1 MMDKNNLKSL
11 REETRQLFDTKF
23 GNIVFEEVPHRYT
36 IDGVEYTPVSTII
49 SQYENEFDSD
59 LRSKSY
65 AERNGLT
72 QEEVLRSWKWTN
84 RCATIMGTRAHEY
97 GESYTNLMC
106 GHPELICQQ
115 NKGQYVEEENWLV
128 PTFPQEF
135 AVKSFYDELNKN
147 LHPIGAEFKLSTQYI
162 KGAKPICGTA
172 DILFY
177 YDAPDPKNSGFC
189 IFDWKG
195 LDINVPILTEKGW
208 KTMGTVE
215 VGDIVYDKEGKKCK
229 VLHTSEVHHRKC
241 YEITFN
247 NKDKIIADNEHR
259 WLITF
264 GDKTRGFKDVVM
276 TSEEIHSYLQQF
288 KSSKISPHKI
298 PKIYNPKPIV
308 NDNIQ
313 LPIDPY
319 VLGCWL
325 GDGHKSDGKI
335 TNKDDE
341 IWNEIEKRGYELG
354 KDVSQGGAGKAKT
367 RTIFGLRKELRKI
380 GLLGN
385 KHIPDIYL
393 NASFEQRL
401 DLLRGLMDTDGY
413 YNKARNR
420 FVMCTT
426 QEWQVRATKI
436 IASSLGFKT
445 TTIKSR
451 GKCNNC
457 KNKKEFDKI
466 DIAFTGNIN
475 PFLIKHTSIEHTKN
489 NTHNF
494 RNIVSVK
501 EVDTIPTRCI
511 EVDSPTHTFLCGENF
526 LVTHNTN
533 KELTKDFV
541 RNTGLMMK
549 PPFDNMY
556 DEALSHYYL
565 QFNLYQRM
573 MESIGLKI
581 IARRLVHLKRDG
593 TYEVHTV
600 PKIDDSIIDQVI
612 MV

>member
-1 MMDKNNLKSL
+1 MTDKNKIKNL
-11 REETRQLFDTKF
+11 REETRELFQNKF
-23 GNIVFEEVPHRYT
+23 GNIVFEEIPHRYT

-65 AERNGLT
+65 AEKNGLT

-135 AVKSFYDELNKN
+135 AVKSFYDDLNKN

-264 GDKTRGFKDVVM
+264 GDNTRGFKDVVM
-276 TSEEIHSYLQQF
+276 TSEDIHSYLQQF
-288 KSSKISPHKI
+288 KGGNIKPNEI
-298 PKIYNPKPIV
+298 PKIRNAKPIV

-313 LPIDPY
+313 LPIEPY

-325 GDGHKSDGKI
+325 CGGYERYGII
-335 TNKDDE
+335 TNKEDE
-341 IWNEIEKRGYELG
+341 IWSEITRRGYEIGENILP
-354 KDVSQGGAGKAKT
+354 GGNAET
-367 RTIFGLRKELRKI
+367 RTVFGLRSKLNEI
-380 GLLGN
+380 GVLKN
-385 KHIPDIYL
+385 KHIPDIYM
-393 NASFEQRL
+393 NSSFEQRL
-401 DLLRGLMDTDGY
+401 GLLCGLMDMDGY
-413 YNKARNR
+413 YDKERNCFGVNTSQEWKARAIR
-420 FVMCTT
+420 M
-426 QEWQVRATKI
+426 
-436 IASSLGFKT
+436 IASSLGFKV
-445 TTIKSR
+445 TITKSE
-451 GKCNNC
+451 GDGLDVTFNG
-457 KNKKEFDKI
+457 
-466 DIAFTGNIN
+466 DIS
-475 PFLIKHTSIEHTKN
+475 PFLIKHCPIDLPKDNAHEY
-489 NTHNF
+489 
-494 RNIVSVK
+494 REIVSVE
-501 EVDTIPTRCI
+501 EVETIPTRCI

>member
-1 MMDKNNLKSL
+1 MMDKNKIKSL

-23 GNIVFEEVPHRYT
+23 GDIVFEEIPHRYT

-65 AERNGLT
+65 AEKNGLT

-97 GESYTNLMC
+97 GESYTNLLC

-135 AVKSFYDELNKN
+135 AVKSFYDDLNKN

-259 WLITF
+259 WLVTF
-264 GDKTRGFKDVVM
+264 GDATDVVM

-288 KSSKISPHKI
+288 KGGKIKSNEI
-298 PKIYNPKPIV
+298 PKIYNPKPIA

-325 GDGHKSDGKI
+325 CGGYKLDGIIKNKEYGIWLEI
-335 TNKDDE
+335 TR
-341 IWNEIEKRGYELG
+341 RGYEIGEDIPQNGDGNDKGEILT
-354 KDVSQGGAGKAKT
+354 V
-367 RTIFGLRKELRKI
+367 FGLRSKLIEM
-380 GLLGN
+380 GLLGD
-385 KHIPDIYL
+385 KHIPDIYM
-393 NASFEQRL
+393 NSSFGQRL
-401 DLLRGLMDTDGY
+401 DLLRGLMDMDGY
-413 YNKARNR
+413 YDKEKNSFGLN
-420 FVMCTT
+420 TS
-426 QEWQVRATKI
+426 QEWEARAI
-436 IASSLGFKT
+436 RMIASSLGFKV
-445 TTIKSR
+445 TITKSEGGR
-451 GKCNNC
+451 
-457 KNKKEFDKI
+457 I
-466 DIAFTGNIN
+466 DIAFNGDIN
-475 PFLIKHTSIEHTKN
+475 PFLMKHCPIDQPKDN
-489 NTHNF
+489 VDDF
-494 RNIVSVK
+494 REIISVE
-501 EVDTIPTRCI
+501 EVETIPTRCI

-612 MV
+612 MT

>member
-1 MMDKNNLKSL
+1 MDKNKIKSL

-65 AERNGLT
+65 AEKNGLT

-247 NKDKIIADNEHR
+247 NNDKIIADNEHR
-259 WLITF
+259 WLVTF
-264 GDKTRGFKDVVM
+264 GDATNGLRNVVM

-288 KSSKISPHKI
+288 KGGNIKPNEI
-298 PKIYNPKPIV
+298 PKIYNAKPIV

-325 GDGHKSDGKI
+325 SGGYKLDGIIKNKEYGIWLEI
-335 TNKDDE
+335 TR
-341 IWNEIEKRGYELG
+341 RGYEIGEDIPQNGDGNDKGEILT
-354 KDVSQGGAGKAKT
+354 V
-367 RTIFGLRKELRKI
+367 FGLRSKLIEM

-385 KHIPDIYL
+385 KHIPDIYM
-393 NASFEQRL
+393 NSSFEQRL
-401 DLLRGLMDTDGY
+401 GLLRGLMDVDGY
-413 YNKARNR
+413 YDKKRNCFGMNTSQEWKARAIR
-420 FVMCTT
+420 M
-426 QEWQVRATKI
+426 
-436 IASSLGFKT
+436 IASSLGFKV
-445 TTIKSR
+445 TITKSE
-451 GKCNNC
+451 GDGIDVTFKC
-457 KNKKEFDKI
+457 
-466 DIAFTGNIN
+466 GIN
-475 PFLIKHTSIEHTKN
+475 PFLIKHCPIDLPKDKAYEY
-489 NTHNF
+489 
-494 RNIVSVK
+494 REIVSVE
-501 EVDTIPTRCI
+501 EVETIPTRCI

-549 PPFDNMY
+549 PPFNNMY

-593 TYEVHTV
+593 TYEVHSV
-600 PKIDDSIIDQVI
+600 PKIDDNIIDQII
-612 MV
+612 MK

>member
-1 MMDKNNLKSL
+1 MMDKNKLKDL
-11 REETRQLFDTKF
+11 REETRELFQDKF

-65 AERNGLT
+65 AEKNGLT

-135 AVKSFYDELNKN
+135 AVKSFYDDLNKN

-215 VGDIVYDKEGKKCK
+215 VGDSVYDKEGKKCK

-247 NKDKIIADNEHR
+247 NNDKIIADNEHR

-264 GDKTRGFKDVVM
+264 GDNTRGFKDVVM
-276 TSEEIHSYLQQF
+276 TSEDIHSYLRQF
-288 KSSKISPHKI
+288 KDGKIKSHKI
-298 PKIYNPKPIV
+298 PKIYNPKPII

-325 GDGHKSDGKI
+325 GDGHKSD
-335 TNKDDE
+335 DE
-341 IWNEIEKRGYELG
+341 IWSEIIGRGYEIGEDILP
-354 KDVSQGGAGKAKT
+354 DENAETQIV
-367 RTIFGLRKELRKI
+367 FGLMSKLNEI
-380 GLLGN
+380 GVLNN
-385 KHIPDIYL
+385 KHIPDIYM
-393 NASFEQRL
+393 NSSFGQRL
-401 DLLRGLMDTDGY
+401 DLLRGLMDMDGY
-413 YNKARNR
+413 YDKERNCFGVNTSQEWKARAIR
-420 FVMCTT
+420 M
-426 QEWQVRATKI
+426 
-436 IASSLGFKT
+436 IASSLGFKVT
-445 TTIKSR
+445 VTKSEDNR
-451 GKCNNC
+451 
-457 KNKKEFDKI
+457 I
-466 DIAFTGNIN
+466 DITFNCDIS
-475 PFLIKHTSIEHTKN
+475 PFLIKHCPIDLPKDNAHEY
-489 NTHNF
+489 
-494 RNIVSVK
+494 REIVSVE
-501 EVDTIPTRCI
+501 EVETIPTRCI

-581 IARRLVHLKRDG
+581 IARRLVHLKKNG

-600 PKIDDSIIDQVI
+600 PKIDDNIIDQVI
-612 MV
+612 MK

>member
-65 AERNGLT
+65 AEKNGLT

-135 AVKSFYDELNKN
+135 AVKIFYDELNKN

-264 GDKTRGFKDVVM
+264 GDNTRGLKDVVM

-288 KSSKISPHKI
+288 KNSKISPHKI
-298 PKIYNPKPIV
+298 PKIYNAKPIV

-325 GDGHKSDGKI
+325 GDGHKSDGIIKNKEYGIWLEI
-335 TNKDDE
+335 TR
-341 IWNEIEKRGYELG
+341 RGYEIGEDIPQNGDGNDKGEILT
-354 KDVSQGGAGKAKT
+354 V
-367 RTIFGLRKELRKI
+367 FGLRSKLIEM

-385 KHIPDIYL
+385 KHIPDIYM
-393 NASFEQRL
+393 NSSFEQRL
-401 DLLRGLMDTDGY
+401 DLLRGLMDMDGY
-413 YNKARNR
+413 YDEERNCFGMNTSQEWKARAIR
-420 FVMCTT
+420 M
-426 QEWQVRATKI
+426 
-436 IASSLGFKT
+436 IASSLGFKV
-445 TTIKSR
+445 TITKSE
-451 GKCNNC
+451 G
-457 KNKKEFDKI
+457 DGI
-466 DIAFTGNIN
+466 DITFNGNIN
-475 PFLIKHTSIEHTKN
+475 PFLVKHHSNDIPKN
-489 NTHNF
+489 NAHEY
-494 RNIVSVK
+494 REIVSVE
-501 EVDTIPTRCI
+501 EVETIPTRCI

-600 PKIDDSIIDQVI
+600 PKIDDSIINQII
-612 MV
+612 MK

>member
-1 MMDKNNLKSL
+1 MDKNKLKSL

-36 IDGVEYTPVSTII
+36 IDGIEYTPVSTII
-49 SQYENEFDSD
+49 SQYENEFDTD

-65 AERNGLT
+65 AEKNGLT

-115 NKGQYVEEENWLV
+115 NKAQYVEEENWLV

-135 AVKSFYDELNKN
+135 AVKSFYDDLNKN

-264 GDKTRGFKDVVM
+264 GDNTRGFKDVVM
-276 TSEEIHSYLQQF
+276 TSEEIHSYLRQF
-288 KSSKISPHKI
+288 KGGKIKLHEM
-298 PKIYNPKPIV
+298 PKIYNAKPII

-325 GDGHKSDGKI
+325 CGGYKLDGIIKNKEYGIWLEI
-335 TNKDDE
+335 TR
-341 IWNEIEKRGYELG
+341 RGYEIGEDIPQNGDGNDKGEILT
-354 KDVSQGGAGKAKT
+354 V
-367 RTIFGLRKELRKI
+367 FGLRSKLIEM

-385 KHIPDIYL
+385 KHIPDIYM
-393 NASFEQRL
+393 NSSFEQRL
-401 DLLRGLMDTDGY
+401 DLLRGLMDMDGY
-413 YNKARNR
+413 YDEERNCFGMNTSQEWKARAIR
-420 FVMCTT
+420 M
-426 QEWQVRATKI
+426 
-436 IASSLGFKT
+436 IASSLGFKV
-445 TTIKSR
+445 TITKSE
-451 GKCNNC
+451 G
-457 KNKKEFDKI
+457 DGI
-466 DIAFTGNIN
+466 DITFNGNIN
-475 PFLIKHTSIEHTKN
+475 PFLVKHHSNEIPKN
-489 NTHNF
+489 NAHEY
-494 RNIVSVK
+494 REIVSVE
-501 EVDTIPTRCI
+501 EVETIPTRCI

-600 PKIDDSIIDQVI
+600 PKIDDSIINQII
-612 MV
+612 MK

>member
-1 MMDKNNLKSL
+1 MMDKNKLKSL
-11 REETRQLFDTKF
+11 REKTRQLFDTKF
-23 GNIVFEEVPHRYT
+23 GDIVFEEVPHRYT
-36 IDGVEYTPVSTII
+36 IDGIEYTPVSTII
-49 SQYENEFDSD
+49 SQYENEFDTEE
-59 LRSKSY
+59 RSKVY
-65 AERNGLT
+65 AEKNGLN
-72 QEEVLRSWKWTN
+72 QDDVKRNWKWTN
-84 RCATIMGTRAHEY
+84 KCATIMGTRAHEF

-106 GHPELICQQ
+106 EHKELMCEQ
-115 NKGQYVEEENWLV
+115 NKAQYVEEENWLV

-135 AVKSFYDELNKN
+135 AVKSFYDELNEN
-147 LHPIGAEFKLSTQYI
+147 LHPIGAEFKLSTKYI
-162 KGAKPICGTA
+162 EGAKPICGTA

-195 LDINVPILTEKGW
+195 LDINVPILTDNGW
-208 KTMGTVE
+208 KTMGTIE
-215 VGDIVYDKEGKKCK
+215 VGDIVYDKDGKKCK

-264 GDKTRGFKDVVM
+264 GDNTRGFKNDVM
-276 TSEEIHSYLQQF
+276 TTEEIHSYLKQF

-298 PKIYNPKPIV
+298 PKIYNAKPIV

-325 GDGHKSDGKI
+325 SDGHKSDGKI
-335 TNKDDE
+335 TNKDAE

-354 KDVSQGGAGKAKT
+354 KDVSQGVAGKAKT
-367 RTIFGLRKELRKI
+367 RTILGLSIELRKI

-420 FVMCTT
+420 FVMSTT
-426 QEWQVRATKI
+426 QEWKARATKI

-445 TTIKSR
+445 TTIKSSR
-451 GKCNNC
+451 KCNNC
-457 KNKKEFDKI
+457 KK
-466 DIAFTGNIN
+466 
-475 PFLIKHTSIEHTKN
+475 
-489 NTHNF
+489 
-494 RNIVSVK
+494 
-501 EVDTIPTRCI
+501 
-511 EVDSPTHTFLCGENF
+511 
-526 LVTHNTN
+526 
-533 KELTKDFV
+533 
-541 RNTGLMMK
+541 
-549 PPFDNMY
+549 
-556 DEALSHYYL
+556 
-565 QFNLYQRM
+565 
-573 MESIGLKI
+573 
-581 IARRLVHLKRDG
+581 
-593 TYEVHTV
+593 
-600 PKIDDSIIDQVI
+600 
-612 MV
+612 

>member
-1 MMDKNNLKSL
+1 MMDKNKLKSL

-23 GNIVFEEVPHRYT
+23 GDIVFEEVPHRYT

-65 AERNGLT
+65 AEKNGLT

-115 NKGQYVEEENWLV
+115 NKAQYVEEENWLV

-247 NKDKIIADNEHR
+247 NNDKIIADNEHR

-264 GDKTRGFKDVVM
+264 GDAASGLKDVVM

-288 KSSKISPHKI
+288 KNSKISPHKI
-298 PKIYNPKPIV
+298 PKIYNAKPII

-325 GDGHKSDGKI
+325 CGGYKLDGIIKNKEYGIWLEI
-335 TNKDDE
+335 TR
-341 IWNEIEKRGYELG
+341 RGYEIGEDIPQNGDGNDKGEIL
-354 KDVSQGGAGKAKT
+354 KV
-367 RTIFGLRKELRKI
+367 FGLRSKLIEM

-385 KHIPDIYL
+385 KHIPDIYM
-393 NASFEQRL
+393 NSSFEQRL
-401 DLLRGLMDTDGY
+401 DLLRGLMDMDGY
-413 YNKARNR
+413 YDEERNCFGMNTSQEWKARAIR
-420 FVMCTT
+420 M
-426 QEWQVRATKI
+426 
-436 IASSLGFKT
+436 IASSLGFKV
-445 TTIKSR
+445 TITKSE
-451 GKCNNC
+451 G
-457 KNKKEFDKI
+457 DGI
-466 DIAFTGNIN
+466 DITFNGNIN
-475 PFLIKHTSIEHTKN
+475 PFLVKHHSNDIPKN
-489 NTHNF
+489 NAHEY
-494 RNIVSVK
+494 REIVSVE
-501 EVDTIPTRCI
+501 EVETIPTRCI

-612 MV
+612 MK

>member
-1 MMDKNNLKSL
+1 MAKKGISKL
-11 REETRQLFDTKF
+11 REETRELFQNKF
-23 GNIVFEEVPHRYT
+23 GNIVFEEGPHRYT

-65 AERNGLT
+65 AEKNGLT

-135 AVKSFYDELNKN
+135 AVKSFYDELNSN

-229 VLHTSEVHHRKC
+229 VLHTSEVHYRKC

-264 GDKTRGFKDVVM
+264 GDNTRGFKDVVM
-276 TSEEIHSYLQQF
+276 TSEEIHSYLQRF
-288 KSSKISPHKI
+288 KGGKIKSHEI

-325 GDGHKSDGKI
+325 GDGHKSD
-335 TNKDDE
+335 DE
-341 IWNEIEKRGYELG
+341 IWSEIIGRGYEIGEDILPDG
-354 KDVSQGGAGKAKT
+354 NAETQIV
-367 RTIFGLRKELRKI
+367 FGLMSKLSEI
-380 GLLGN
+380 GVLNN
-385 KHIPDIYL
+385 KHIPDIYM
-393 NASFEQRL
+393 NSSFGQRL
-401 DLLRGLMDTDGY
+401 DLLRGLMDMDGY
-413 YNKARNR
+413 YDKERNCFGVNTSQEWKARAIR
-420 FVMCTT
+420 M
-426 QEWQVRATKI
+426 
-436 IASSLGFKT
+436 IASSLGFKVT
-445 TTIKSR
+445 VTKSEDNR
-451 GKCNNC
+451 
-457 KNKKEFDKI
+457 I
-466 DIAFTGNIN
+466 DITFNGDIS
-475 PFLIKHTSIEHTKN
+475 PFLIKHCPIDLPKDNAHEY
-489 NTHNF
+489 
-494 RNIVSVK
+494 REIVSVE
-501 EVDTIPTRCI
+501 EVETIPTRCI

-612 MV
+612 MK

>member
-1 MMDKNNLKSL
+1 MTDKNKLKSL

-23 GNIVFEEVPHRYT
+23 GNILFEEIPHRYT

-65 AERNGLT
+65 AEKNGLT

-135 AVKSFYDELNKN
+135 AVKSFYDDLNKN

-162 KGAKPICGTA
+162 EGAKPICGTA

-264 GDKTRGFKDVVM
+264 GDNTRGFKDVVM
-276 TSEEIHSYLQQF
+276 TSEEIHSYLRQF

-298 PKIYNPKPIV
+298 PKIYNAKPIV

-325 GDGHKSDGKI
+325 CGGYKLDGIIKNKEYGIWLEI
-335 TNKDDE
+335 TR
-341 IWNEIEKRGYELG
+341 RGYEIGEDIPQNGDGNDKGEILT
-354 KDVSQGGAGKAKT
+354 V
-367 RTIFGLRKELRKI
+367 FGLRPKLIEM

-385 KHIPDIYL
+385 KHIPDIYM
-393 NASFEQRL
+393 NSSFEQRL
-401 DLLRGLMDTDGY
+401 DLLRGLMDMDGY
-413 YNKARNR
+413 YDKERNC
-420 FVMCTT
+420 FGINTS
-426 QEWQVRATKI
+426 QEWNARAI
-436 IASSLGFKT
+436 RMIASSLGFKV
-445 TTIKSR
+445 TITKSE
-451 GKCNNC
+451 G
-457 KNKKEFDKI
+457 DGI
-466 DIAFTGNIN
+466 DITFNGNIN
-475 PFLIKHTSIEHTKN
+475 PFLVKHHSNDIPKN
-489 NTHNF
+489 NAHEY
-494 RNIVSVK
+494 REIVRVE
-501 EVDTIPTRCI
+501 EVETIPTRCI

-612 MV
+612 MK

>member
-1 MMDKNNLKSL
+1 MAKKEISKL
-11 REETRQLFDTKF
+11 REETRELFQNKF
-23 GNIVFEEVPHRYT
+23 GNILFEEGPHRYT

-65 AERNGLT
+65 AEKNGLT

-115 NKGQYVEEENWLV
+115 NKAQYVEEENWLV

-264 GDKTRGFKDVVM
+264 GDAASGFKDVVM

-288 KSSKISPHKI
+288 KGGKIKLHEM
-298 PKIYNPKPIV
+298 PKIYNAKPIV
-308 NDNIQ
+308 NSDAQ

-325 GDGHKSDGKI
+325 CGGYKLDGIIKNKEYGIWLEI
-335 TNKDDE
+335 TR
-341 IWNEIEKRGYELG
+341 RGYEIGEDIPQNGDGDDKGEILT
-354 KDVSQGGAGKAKT
+354 V
-367 RTIFGLRKELRKI
+367 FGLRSKLIEM

-385 KHIPDIYL
+385 KHIPDIYM
-393 NASFEQRL
+393 NSSFDQRL
-401 DLLRGLMDTDGY
+401 DLLRGLMDMDGY
-413 YNKARNR
+413 YDKERNCFGMNTSQEWKARAIR
-420 FVMCTT
+420 M
-426 QEWQVRATKI
+426 
-436 IASSLGFKT
+436 IASSLGFKV
-445 TTIKSR
+445 TITKSE
-451 GKCNNC
+451 G
-457 KNKKEFDKI
+457 DGI
-466 DIAFTGNIN
+466 DITFNGNIN
-475 PFLIKHTSIEHTKN
+475 PFLVKHHSNDIPKN
-489 NTHNF
+489 NAHEY
-494 RNIVSVK
+494 REIVSVE
-501 EVDTIPTRCI
+501 EVETIPTRCI

-593 TYEVHTV
+593 TYEVHSV
-600 PKIDDSIIDQVI
+600 PKIDDSIIDQII
-612 MV
+612 MK

>member
-1 MMDKNNLKSL
+1 MTDKNKLKSL

-23 GNIVFEEVPHRYT
+23 GNILFEEIPHRYT

-65 AERNGLT
+65 AEKNGLT

-135 AVKSFYDELNKN
+135 AVKSFYDDLNKN

-162 KGAKPICGTA
+162 EGAKPICGTA

-264 GDKTRGFKDVVM
+264 GDNTRGFKDVVM
-276 TSEEIHSYLQQF
+276 TSEEIHSYLRQF

-298 PKIYNPKPIV
+298 PKIYNAKPIV

-325 GDGHKSDGKI
+325 CGGYKLDGIIKNKEYGIWLEI
-335 TNKDDE
+335 TR
-341 IWNEIEKRGYELG
+341 RGYEIGEDIPQNGDGNDKGEILT
-354 KDVSQGGAGKAKT
+354 V
-367 RTIFGLRKELRKI
+367 FGLRSKLIEM
-380 GLLGN
+380 GLLDD
-385 KHIPDIYL
+385 KHIPDIYM
-393 NASFEQRL
+393 NSSFEQRL
-401 DLLRGLMDTDGY
+401 DLLRGLMDMDGY
-413 YNKARNR
+413 YDEERNCFGMNTSQEWKARAIR
-420 FVMCTT
+420 M
-426 QEWQVRATKI
+426 
-436 IASSLGFKT
+436 IASSLGFKV
-445 TTIKSR
+445 TITKSE
-451 GKCNNC
+451 G
-457 KNKKEFDKI
+457 DGI
-466 DIAFTGNIN
+466 DITFNGDIN
-475 PFLIKHTSIEHTKN
+475 PFLVKHHSNDIPKN
-489 NTHNF
+489 NVNEY
-494 RNIVSVK
+494 REIVSVD
-501 EVDTIPTRCI
+501 EVETIPTRCI

>member
-1 MMDKNNLKSL
+1 MTDKNKLKSL
-11 REETRQLFDTKF
+11 REETRELFQNKF
-23 GNIVFEEVPHRYT
+23 GNILFEEIPHRYT

-65 AERNGLT
+65 AEKNGLT
-72 QEEVLRSWKWTN
+72 QEDVLRSWKWTN

-115 NKGQYVEEENWLV
+115 NKGQYIKEENWLV

-135 AVKSFYDELNKN
+135 AVKSFYDDLNKN

-259 WLITF
+259 WLVSF
-264 GDKTRGFKDVVM
+264 GDTTDVVM

-288 KSSKISPHKI
+288 KGGNIKPNEI
-298 PKIYNPKPIV
+298 PKIRNAKPII

-325 GDGHKSDGKI
+325 GDGHKL
-335 TNKDDE
+335 DDE
-341 IWNEIEKRGYELG
+341 IWSEIIGRGYEIVEDILPDG
-354 KDVSQGGAGKAKT
+354 NTETQIV
-367 RTIFGLRKELRKI
+367 FGLMSKLNKI
-380 GLLGN
+380 GVLNN
-385 KHIPDIYL
+385 KHIPDIYM
-393 NASFEQRL
+393 NSSFEQRL
-401 DLLRGLMDTDGY
+401 DLLRGLMDMDGY
-413 YNKARNR
+413 YDKERNCFGMNTSQEWKARAIR
-420 FVMCTT
+420 M
-426 QEWQVRATKI
+426 
-436 IASSLGFKT
+436 IASSLGFKVT
-445 TTIKSR
+445 VTKSEDNR
-451 GKCNNC
+451 
-457 KNKKEFDKI
+457 I
-466 DIAFTGNIN
+466 DITFNGDIN
-475 PFLIKHTSIEHTKN
+475 PFLVKHHSNDIPKN
-489 NTHNF
+489 NVHEY
-494 RNIVSVK
+494 REIVSVE
-501 EVDTIPTRCI
+501 EVETIPTRCI

-549 PPFDNMY
+549 PPFNNMY

-593 TYEVHTV
+593 TYEVHSV

-612 MV
+612 MK

>member
-1 MMDKNNLKSL
+1 MMDKNKLKSL

-23 GNIVFEEVPHRYT
+23 GNIVFEEIPHRYT

-128 PTFPQEF
+128 PTFLQEF

-229 VLHTSEVHHRKC
+229 VLHTSEVHYRKC
-241 YEITFN
+241 YQLTFSN
-247 NKDKIIADNEHR
+247 NDKIIADNEHR
-259 WLITF
+259 WLVTF
-264 GDKTRGFKDVVM
+264 GDTTNGLRNVVM

-288 KSSKISPHKI
+288 KDGKIKSHEI
-298 PKIYNPKPIV
+298 PKIYNAKPIV
-308 NDNIQ
+308 NSDVQ

-325 GDGHKSDGKI
+325 CGGYKLDGIIKNKEYGIWFEI
-335 TNKDDE
+335 TR
-341 IWNEIEKRGYELG
+341 RGYEIGEDIPQNGDGNDKGEILT
-354 KDVSQGGAGKAKT
+354 V
-367 RTIFGLRKELRKI
+367 FGLRSKLIEM
-380 GLLGN
+380 GLLGD
-385 KHIPDIYL
+385 KHIPNIYM
-393 NASFEQRL
+393 NSSFEQRL
-401 DLLRGLMDTDGY
+401 DLLRGLMDMDGY
-413 YNKARNR
+413 YDKERNCFGMNTSQEWKARAIR
-420 FVMCTT
+420 M
-426 QEWQVRATKI
+426 
-436 IASSLGFKT
+436 IASSLGFKVT
-445 TTIKSR
+445 VTKSE
-451 GKCNNC
+451 GDGIDVTFNC
-457 KNKKEFDKI
+457 
-466 DIAFTGNIN
+466 GIN
-475 PFLIKHTSIEHTKN
+475 PFLIKHYPIDLPKDNANEY
-489 NTHNF
+489 
-494 RNIVSVK
+494 REIVSV
-501 EVDTIPTRCI
+501 EEIETIPTRCI

-549 PPFDNMY
+549 PPFDYMY

-573 MESIGLKI
+573 MESIGLKV
-581 IARRLVHLKRDG
+581 IARRLVHLKKDG

>member
-1 MMDKNNLKSL
+1 MMDKNKLKSL
-11 REETRQLFDTKF
+11 RERTRQLFDTKF

-65 AERNGLT
+65 AEKNGLT

-264 GDKTRGFKDVVM
+264 GDNTRGFKDVVM

-298 PKIYNPKPIV
+298 PKIRNAKPIV

-325 GDGHKSDGKI
+325 CGGYKLDGIIKNKEYGIWLEI
-335 TNKDDE
+335 TR
-341 IWNEIEKRGYELG
+341 RGYEIGEDIPQNGDGNDKGEILT
-354 KDVSQGGAGKAKT
+354 V
-367 RTIFGLRKELRKI
+367 FGLRPKLIEM

-385 KHIPDIYL
+385 KHIPDIYM
-393 NASFEQRL
+393 NSSFEQRL
-401 DLLRGLMDTDGY
+401 DLLRGLMDMDGY
-413 YNKARNR
+413 YDKERNYFGMNTSQEWKARAIR
-420 FVMCTT
+420 M
-426 QEWQVRATKI
+426 
-436 IASSLGFKT
+436 IASSLGFKV
-445 TTIKSR
+445 TITKSE
-451 GKCNNC
+451 G
-457 KNKKEFDKI
+457 DGI
-466 DIAFTGNIN
+466 DITFNGNIN
-475 PFLIKHTSIEHTKN
+475 PFLVRHHSNDIPKN
-489 NTHNF
+489 NAHEY
-494 RNIVSVK
+494 REIVSVE
-501 EVDTIPTRCI
+501 EVETIPTRCI

-549 PPFDNMY
+549 PPFNNMY

-593 TYEVHTV
+593 TYEVHSV

>member
-1 MMDKNNLKSL
+1 MMDKNKLKSL
-11 REETRQLFDTKF
+11 REKTRQLFDTKF
-23 GNIVFEEVPHRYT
+23 GDIVFEEVPHRYT
-36 IDGVEYTPVSTII
+36 IDGIEYTPVSTII
-49 SQYENEFDSD
+49 SQYENEFDTEE
-59 LRSKSY
+59 RSKVY
-65 AERNGLT
+65 AEKNGLN
-72 QEEVLRSWKWTN
+72 QDDVKRNWKWTN
-84 RCATIMGTRAHEY
+84 KCATIMGTRAHEF

-106 GHPELICQQ
+106 EHKELMCEQ
-115 NKGQYVEEENWLV
+115 NKAQYVEEENWLV

-135 AVKSFYDELNKN
+135 AVKSFYDELNEN
-147 LHPIGAEFKLSTQYI
+147 LHPIGAEFKLSTKYI
-162 KGAKPICGTA
+162 EGAKPICGTA

-195 LDINVPILTEKGW
+195 LDINVPILTDNGW
-208 KTMGTVE
+208 KTMGTIE
-215 VGDIVYDKEGKKCK
+215 VGDIVYDKDGKKCK

-264 GDKTRGFKDVVM
+264 GDNTRGFKNDVM
-276 TSEEIHSYLQQF
+276 TTEEIHSYLQQF
-288 KSSKISPHKI
+288 KSGKISPHKI
-298 PKIYNPKPIV
+298 PKIYNAKPIV

-325 GDGHKSDGKI
+325 SDGHKSDGKI

-354 KDVSQGGAGKAKT
+354 KDVSQGGAGKDKT
-367 RTIFGLRKELRKI
+367 RTIFGLSIELRKI

-413 YNKARNR
+413 YNKARNC
-420 FVMCTT
+420 FVMSTT
-426 QEWQVRATKI
+426 QEWKARATKI

-445 TTIKSR
+445 TTIKSS

-457 KNKKEFDKI
+457 KNKKEFNKI
-466 DIAFTGNIN
+466 DIAFTGDIN

-489 NTHNF
+489 NTHKF

-549 PPFDNMY
+549 PPFCNMF
-556 DEALSHYYL
+556 DEPLSHYYL

-573 MESIGLKI
+573 MESVGLKI

-593 TYEVHTV
+593 TYEVHSV

-612 MV
+612 MK

>member
-1 MMDKNNLKSL
+1 MDKNKLKSL

-23 GNIVFEEVPHRYT
+23 GDIVFEEIPHRYT

-65 AERNGLT
+65 AEKNGLT

-97 GESYTNLMC
+97 GESYTNLLC

-135 AVKSFYDELNKN
+135 AVKSFYDDLNKN

-195 LDINVPILTEKGW
+195 LDINVPILTENGW
-208 KTMGTVE
+208 KTMGTIE

-264 GDKTRGFKDVVM
+264 GDNTRGFKDVVM
-276 TSEEIHSYLQQF
+276 TSEEIHSYLRQF
-288 KSSKISPHKI
+288 KGGKIKSNEM

-325 GDGHKSDGKI
+325 CDGHKSD
-335 TNKDDE
+335 DE
-341 IWNEIEKRGYELG
+341 IWSEIIGRGYETVEDILPDG
-354 KDVSQGGAGKAKT
+354 NAETQIV
-367 RTIFGLRKELRKI
+367 FGLMSKLNEI
-380 GLLGN
+380 GVLNN
-385 KHIPDIYL
+385 KHIPDIYM
-393 NASFEQRL
+393 NSSFEQRL
-401 DLLRGLMDTDGY
+401 DLLRGLMDVDGY
-413 YNKARNR
+413 YDKDRNCFGVNTSQEWKARAIR
-420 FVMCTT
+420 M
-426 QEWQVRATKI
+426 
-436 IASSLGFKT
+436 IASSLGFKVT
-445 TTIKSR
+445 FTKSE
-451 GKCNNC
+451 G
-457 KNKKEFDKI
+457 DGI
-466 DIAFTGNIN
+466 DVTFNGDIS
-475 PFLIKHTSIEHTKN
+475 PFLIKHCPIDIPKDNAYEY
-489 NTHNF
+489 
-494 RNIVSVK
+494 REIISVE
-501 EVDTIPTRCI
+501 EVETIPTRCI

-549 PPFDNMY
+549 PPFNNMY

-612 MV
+612 MK

>member
-1 MMDKNNLKSL
+1 MMNKEELQEL
-11 REETRQLFDTKF
+11 RENTRALFQDKF
-23 GNIVFEEVPHRYT
+23 GDIVFDEEPHKYY

-49 SQYENEFDSD
+49 SQYENEFDSE
-59 LRSKSY
+59 LRSRLY
-65 AERNGLT
+65 AEKNGLT

-97 GESYTNLMC
+97 GESYTNMLC
-106 GHPELICQQ
+106 GHPELICNQ
-115 NKGQYVEEENWLV
+115 NKPQYLKEENWLV
-128 PTFPQEF
+128 PTFSQEF
-135 AVKSFYDELNKN
+135 AVKSFYDELNGN
-147 LHPIGAEFKLSTQYI
+147 LHPIGAEFKLSTKYI
-162 KGAKPICGTA
+162 DGAKPICGTA

-195 LDINVPILTEKGW
+195 LDINVPILTNNGW
-208 KTMGTVE
+208 KTMGTIE
-215 VGDIVYDKEGKKCK
+215 VGDVVYDKDGEKCK
-229 VLHTSEVHHRKC
+229 VIHTSEVHYRKC
-241 YEITFN
+241 YQIIFN

-264 GDKTRGFKDVVM
+264 GDNTRGFKEVVM
-276 TSEEIHSYLQQF
+276 TTEEISLYLQQF
-288 KSSKISPHKI
+288 KGNKISSHKI
-298 PKIYNPKPIV
+298 PKIYNSKPIV

-325 GDGHKSDGKI
+325 GDGHKADGKI

-354 KDVSQGGAGKAKT
+354 KDVSQGHAGKAKT
-367 RTIFGLRKELRKI
+367 RTVFGLRTELSKI

-413 YNKARNR
+413 YNKTRNR

-426 QEWQVRATKI
+426 QEWQVKATKI

-445 TTIKSR
+445 TTIKSI

-457 KNKKEFDKI
+457 KNKKEFDKF
-466 DIAFTGNIN
+466 DVVFTGNIN
-475 PFLIKHTSIEHTKN
+475 PFLIKHTSIEGAKN
-489 NTHNF
+489 NTHKF
-494 RNIVSVK
+494 RNIINVEKV
-501 EVDTIPTRCI
+501 ETVPTRCI

-541 RNTGLMMK
+541 RNTGMMMK
-549 PPFDNMY
+549 PPFDNMF

-600 PKIDDSIIDQVI
+600 PKIDDNIIDQVI
-612 MV
+612 MK

>member
-1 MMDKNNLKSL
+1 MMDKNKLKIL
-11 REETRQLFDTKF
+11 REKTRQLFDTKF
-23 GNIVFEEVPHRYT
+23 GDIVFEEVPHRYT
-36 IDGVEYTPVSTII
+36 IDGIEYTPVSTII
-49 SQYENEFDSD
+49 SQYENEFDTEE
-59 LRSKSY
+59 RSKAY
-65 AERNGLT
+65 AEKNGLN
-72 QEEVLRSWKWTN
+72 QDDVKRNWKWTN
-84 RCATIMGTRAHEY
+84 KCATIMGTRAHEF

-106 GHPELICQQ
+106 GHKELMCEQ
-115 NKGQYVEEENWLV
+115 NKAQYVEEENWLV

-135 AVKSFYDELNKN
+135 AVKSFYDELNEN
-147 LHPIGAEFKLSTQYI
+147 LHPIGAEFKLSTKYI
-162 KGAKPICGTA
+162 EGAKPICGTA

-195 LDINVPILTEKGW
+195 LDINVPILTDNGW
-208 KTMGTVE
+208 KTMGTIE
-215 VGDIVYDKEGKKCK
+215 VGDIVYDKDGKKCK

-264 GDKTRGFKDVVM
+264 GDDTRGFKNDVM
-276 TSEEIHSYLQQF
+276 TTEEIHSYLQQF
-288 KSSKISPHKI
+288 KSSKISPYKI
-298 PKIYNPKPIV
+298 PKIYNAKPIV

-325 GDGHKSDGKI
+325 SDGHKSDGKI
-335 TNKDDE
+335 TNKYDE

-354 KDVSQGGAGKAKT
+354 KDVSQGGADKAKT
-367 RTIFGLRKELRKI
+367 RTIFGLSIELRKI

-413 YNKARNR
+413 YSKARNC
-420 FVMCTT
+420 FVMSTT
-426 QEWQVRATKI
+426 QEWQVKATKI

-445 TTIKSR
+445 MTIKSR
-451 GKCNNC
+451 SKCNNC
-457 KNKKEFDKI
+457 KNKKEFNKI
-466 DIAFTGNIN
+466 DIVFTGDIN

-489 NTHNF
+489 NTHKF

-549 PPFDNMY
+549 PPFDNMF

-565 QFNLYQRM
+565 QFNIYQRM
-573 MESIGLKI
+573 MESVGLKI

-593 TYEVHTV
+593 TYEVHSV
-600 PKIDDSIIDQVI
+600 PKINDSIIDQII
-612 MV
+612 MK

>member
-1 MMDKNNLKSL
+1 MTDKNKLKSL

-23 GNIVFEEVPHRYT
+23 GNIIFEEVPHRYT

-49 SQYENEFDSD
+49 SQYENEFDTD

-65 AERNGLT
+65 AEKNGLT

-97 GESYTNLMC
+97 GESYTNMMC

-135 AVKSFYDELNKN
+135 AVKSFYDDLNKN

-162 KGAKPICGTA
+162 EGAKPICGTA

-288 KSSKISPHKI
+288 KDDKIKSHEM

-325 GDGHKSDGKI
+325 GGGYKLDGIIKNKEYGIWLEI
-335 TNKDDE
+335 TR
-341 IWNEIEKRGYELG
+341 RGYEIGEDIPQNGDGNDKGEILT
-354 KDVSQGGAGKAKT
+354 V
-367 RTIFGLRKELRKI
+367 FGLRPKLIEM

-385 KHIPDIYL
+385 KHIPDIYM
-393 NASFEQRL
+393 NSSFEQRL
-401 DLLRGLMDTDGY
+401 DLLRGLMDMDGY
-413 YNKARNR
+413 YDKERNCFGVNTSQEWKARAIR
-420 FVMCTT
+420 M
-426 QEWQVRATKI
+426 
-436 IASSLGFKT
+436 IASSLGFKVT
-445 TTIKSR
+445 VTKSE
-451 GKCNNC
+451 G
-457 KNKKEFDKI
+457 DGI
-466 DIAFTGNIN
+466 DIAFNGDIN
-475 PFLIKHTSIEHTKN
+475 PFLMKHCPIDLPKDSIHEY
-489 NTHNF
+489 
-494 RNIVSVK
+494 REIVSVE
-501 EVDTIPTRCI
+501 EVETIPTRCI

-600 PKIDDSIIDQVI
+600 PKIDDSIIDQII
-612 MV
+612 MK

>member
-1 MMDKNNLKSL
+1 MMDKNELIKL
-11 REETRQLFDTKF
+11 REDTRKLFQEKF
-23 GNIVFEEVPHRYT
+23 GDIVFEEEPHKYY

-49 SQYENEFDSD
+49 SQYENEFDTEE
-59 LRSKSY
+59 RSKAY
-65 AERNGLT
+65 AEKNGLN
-72 QEEVLRSWKWTN
+72 QDDVKRSWKWTN
-84 RCATIMGTRAHEY
+84 KCATVMGSRAHEF
-97 GESYTNLMC
+97 GESYTNMLC
-106 GHPELICQQ
+106 DHTELICAQ
-115 NKGQYVEEENWLV
+115 NKAQYIEDENWLV

-135 AVKSFYDELNKN
+135 AVKDFYDNLNES
-147 LHPIGAEFKLSTQYI
+147 LHPIGAEFKLSTKYI
-162 KGAKPICGTA
+162 EGAIPICGTA

-177 YDAPDPKNSGFC
+177 YDAPNPKNSGFV
-189 IFDWKG
+189 IGDWKG
-195 LDINVPILTEKGW
+195 LDINVPILTDNGW
-208 KTMGTVE
+208 KTMGTIE
-215 VGDIVYDKEGKKCK
+215 VGDVVYDKEGEKCK

-259 WLITF
+259 WLVTF
-264 GDKTRGFKDVVM
+264 GNDTRGLKEVVM
-276 TSEEIHSYLQQF
+276 TTEEIYTYLQQF
-288 KSSKISPHKI
+288 KGNKVYSHKI

-308 NDNIQ
+308 NGDIQ

-325 GDGHKSDGKI
+325 GDGHKADGKI
-335 TNKDDE
+335 TNKDDG
-341 IWNEIEKRGYELG
+341 IWNEIEKRGYNLG
-354 KDVSQGGAGKAKT
+354 EDVSQGGTGKAKT
-367 RTIFGLRKELRKI
+367 RTVFGLRTELRKI

-393 NASFEQRL
+393 NASFGQRL

-413 YNKARNR
+413 YNKTRNR

-426 QEWQVRATKI
+426 QEWQAKATKI
-436 IASSLGFKT
+436 IASTLGFKT

-466 DIAFTGNIN
+466 DVAFTGDIN
-475 PFLIKHTSIEHTKN
+475 PFLIKHTSIEGPKN
-489 NTHNF
+489 NTHKF
-494 RNIVSVK
+494 RNIINVE
-501 EVDTIPTRCI
+501 EVETVPTRCI

-541 RNTGLMMK
+541 RNTGMMMK

-573 MESIGLKI
+573 MESIGLKV

-593 TYEVHTV
+593 TYEVHSV
-600 PKIDDSIIDQVI
+600 PKIDDNIINQII
-612 MV
+612 MK

>member
-1 MMDKNNLKSL
+1 MTDKNKLKSL

-23 GNIVFEEVPHRYT
+23 GNIVFEEIPHRYT

-65 AERNGLT
+65 AEKNGLT

-115 NKGQYVEEENWLV
+115 NKAQYVEEENWLV

-135 AVKSFYDELNKN
+135 AVKSFYDDLNKN

-264 GDKTRGFKDVVM
+264 GDAASGLKDVVM

-288 KSSKISPHKI
+288 KNSKISPHKM
-298 PKIYNPKPIV
+298 PKIYNAKPII

-325 GDGHKSDGKI
+325 SGGYKLDGIIKNKEYGIWLEI
-335 TNKDDE
+335 TR
-341 IWNEIEKRGYELG
+341 RGYEIGEDIPQNGDGNDKGEILM
-354 KDVSQGGAGKAKT
+354 V
-367 RTIFGLRKELRKI
+367 FGLRSKLIEM

-385 KHIPDIYL
+385 KHIPDIYM
-393 NASFEQRL
+393 NSSFEQRL
-401 DLLRGLMDTDGY
+401 DLLRGLMDMDGY
-413 YNKARNR
+413 YDEERNCFGMNTSQEWKARAIR
-420 FVMCTT
+420 M
-426 QEWQVRATKI
+426 
-436 IASSLGFKT
+436 IASSLGFKVT
-445 TTIKSR
+445 VTKSEDNR
-451 GKCNNC
+451 
-457 KNKKEFDKI
+457 I
-466 DIAFTGNIN
+466 DITFNGDIN
-475 PFLIKHTSIEHTKN
+475 PFLMKHCPIDPPKDGIRE
-489 NTHNF
+489 F
-494 RNIVSVK
+494 REIVSVE
-501 EVDTIPTRCI
+501 EVETIPTRCI

-600 PKIDDSIIDQVI
+600 PKIDDSIINQII
-612 MV
+612 MK

>member
-1 MMDKNNLKSL
+1 MDKNKLKSL

-23 GNIVFEEVPHRYT
+23 GNIVFEEIPHRYT

-135 AVKSFYDELNKN
+135 AVKSFYDDLNKN

-241 YEITFN
+241 YQLTFSN
-247 NKDKIIADNEHR
+247 NDKIIADNEHR
-259 WLITF
+259 WLVTF
-264 GDKTRGFKDVVM
+264 GDATNGLRNVVM

-288 KSSKISPHKI
+288 KDGKIKSHEM

-308 NDNIQ
+308 NSDAQ

-325 GDGHKSDGKI
+325 CGGYKLDGIIKNKEYGIWLEI
-335 TNKDDE
+335 TR
-341 IWNEIEKRGYELG
+341 RGYEIGEDIPQNGDGNDKGEILT
-354 KDVSQGGAGKAKT
+354 V
-367 RTIFGLRKELRKI
+367 FGLRPKLIEM
-380 GLLGN
+380 GLLGD
-385 KHIPDIYL
+385 KHIPDIYM
-393 NASFEQRL
+393 NSSFEQRL
-401 DLLRGLMDTDGY
+401 DLLRGLMDMDGY
-413 YNKARNR
+413 YDEERNCFEVNTSQEWKARAIR
-420 FVMCTT
+420 M
-426 QEWQVRATKI
+426 
-436 IASSLGFKT
+436 IASSLGFKV
-445 TTIKSR
+445 TITKSEDNR
-451 GKCNNC
+451 
-457 KNKKEFDKI
+457 I
-466 DIAFTGNIN
+466 DITFNGDIN
-475 PFLIKHTSIEHTKN
+475 PFLIKHYPIDLPKN
-489 NTHNF
+489 NANEY
-494 RNIVSVK
+494 REIVSVE
-501 EVDTIPTRCI
+501 EVETIPTRCI

-549 PPFDNMY
+549 PPFDYMY

-573 MESIGLKI
+573 MESIGLKV
-581 IARRLVHLKRDG
+581 IARRLVHLKKDG

>member
-1 MMDKNNLKSL
+1 MTDKNKLKSL

-36 IDGVEYTPVSTII
+36 IDGIEYTPVSTII
-49 SQYENEFDSD
+49 SQYENEFDTD

-65 AERNGLT
+65 AEKNGLT

-115 NKGQYVEEENWLV
+115 NKAQYVEEENWLV

-135 AVKSFYDELNKN
+135 AVKSFYDDLNKN

-264 GDKTRGFKDVVM
+264 GDNTRGFKDVVM

-288 KSSKISPHKI
+288 KNSKISPHKM
-298 PKIYNPKPIV
+298 PKIYNAKPII

-325 GDGHKSDGKI
+325 SGGYKLDGIIKNKEYGIWLEI
-335 TNKDDE
+335 TR
-341 IWNEIEKRGYELG
+341 RGYEIGEDIPQNGDGNDKGEILT
-354 KDVSQGGAGKAKT
+354 V
-367 RTIFGLRKELRKI
+367 FGLRSKLIEM

-385 KHIPDIYL
+385 KHIPDIYM
-393 NASFEQRL
+393 NSSFEQRL
-401 DLLRGLMDTDGY
+401 DLLRGLMDMDGY
-413 YNKARNR
+413 YDKERNC
-420 FVMCTT
+420 FGVNTT
-426 QEWQVRATKI
+426 QEWKSRAI
-436 IASSLGFKT
+436 RMIASSLGFKVT
-445 TTIKSR
+445 VTKSE
-451 GKCNNC
+451 G
-457 KNKKEFDKI
+457 DGI
-466 DIAFTGNIN
+466 DITFNGNIN
-475 PFLIKHTSIEHTKN
+475 PFLVKHHSNDIPKN
-489 NTHNF
+489 NAHEY
-494 RNIVSVK
+494 REIVSVE
-501 EVDTIPTRCI
+501 EVETIPTRCI

-600 PKIDDSIIDQVI
+600 PKIDDSIIDQII
-612 MV
+612 MK